1 MSVPVAVGV
10 IYFAAATLGV
20 MAFVVSR
27 IDATSAWIVAGLIT
41 VTMVVGGVLLLTV
54 SVYPENNRGLDH
66 VSRREPK
73 S

>member
-1 MSVPVAVGV
+1 MPVAVGV

-41 VTMVVGGVLLLTV
+41 VTMVVGGALLLTV